1 MLYRIRI
8 ASITKVFTDLMLMY
22 LRDKGVVQLDD
33 PLVKYMT
40 KFQVRDPFHSN
51 RYGMIIIYL

>member
-33 PLVKYMT
+33 PVVKYMT

-51 RYGMIIIYL
+51 RYE